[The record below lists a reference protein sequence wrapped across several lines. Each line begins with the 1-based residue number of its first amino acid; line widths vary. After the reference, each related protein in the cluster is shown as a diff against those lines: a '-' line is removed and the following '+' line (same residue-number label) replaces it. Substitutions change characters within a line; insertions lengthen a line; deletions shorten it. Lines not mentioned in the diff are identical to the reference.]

1 MKRMFANQQTAK
13 AGLIVFLLT
22 MGAIISA
29 QAGTT
34 GTDFNSI
41 STTLTNWMQGSLGLS
56 IALAAA
62 AVGVGVGI
70 VKQSPGTFIAG
81 PAIGLATYYLPNILT
96 GIVSATLG
104 FSAIHPLIGM

>member
-1 MKRMFANQQTAK
+1 MKRMFAKQQTVKTA
-13 AGLIVFLLT
+13 LLVTLLT

-41 STTLTNWMQGSLGLS
+41 ATTLTNWMQGSLGLS

-70 VKQSPGTFIAG
+70 VKQSPATFVAG
-81 PAIGLATYYLPNILT
+81 PAIGLATYYLPTILT

-104 FSAIHPLIGM
+104 FGVVHPLLGM